1 MAIDLSRVGARDKL
15 KAKPGN
21 APHFQRI
28 RPGLFLGFR
37 PGAGTWIA
45 RARAVGTE
53 YKTKGLGDYGAL
65 PANER
70 FAAAKK
76 DAEAFGDL
84 VETGGLR
91 PADLVTVEDACRAY
105 LTTVADVNGI
115 AAGVFRRHVNNDPI
129 GRVKLDK
136 LRRNHLRQWRKRLEE
151 APAAVSRDKAG
162 SITKRRAASTVN
174 RDMVP
179 VRAALRRVLVPG
191 APNTEAAWQEALLP
205 LKKVDGRRTL
215 YLDRAER
222 KRLVES
228 ASADAVPFLRGMC
241 LLPLRPGALAALTV
255 GQFDKRTRTLTIG
268 KDKSGHDRRITLPP
282 ATADFLTTQS
292 KGKLPAANLFTQAG
306 KTWERHEW
314 ADAIKVAAK
323 AAKLPTACCAYTL
336 RHSTITDLVLAGLP
350 LLQVAQISGTSAAM
364 IERHYGHL
372 VGGAAEKALAGLVI

>member
-1 MAIDLSRVGARDKL
+1 MAIDLSRVGAREKL

-45 RARAVGTE
+45 RARGE
-53 YKTKGLGDYGAL
+53 GKDYQTKSLGDYGTL
-65 PANER
+65 PGNER
-70 FAAAKK
+70 FAAAKQ
-76 DAEAFGDL
+76 DAEAFADL
-84 VETGGLR
+84 VETGGVR
-91 PADLVTVEDACRAY
+91 PADLETVADACREY
-105 LTTVADVNGI
+105 LKTIADSNGI
-115 AAGVFRRHVNNDPI
+115 AAGVFRRHVFDDPL

-136 LRRNHLRQWRKRLEE
+136 LRRNHLRQWRKRLED
-151 APAAVSRDKAG
+151 APAAVSRDKAA
-162 SITKRRAASTVN
+162 SVTKTRSPSTVN

-179 VRAALRRVLVPG
+179 LRAALRRVLVPG

-205 LKKVDGRRTL
+205 AKKVDGRRTL

-228 ASADAVPFLRGMC
+228 ADADAAPFLRGLC

-255 GQFDKRTRTLTIG
+255 KQFDKRTRTLIVG
-268 KDKSGHDRRITLPP
+268 KDKAGHDRRITLPA
-282 ATADFLTTQS
+282 ATADFLTAQA
-292 KGKLPAANLFTQAG
+292 KGKLPAAYLFTQAG
-306 KTWERHEW
+306 KAWQRHEW
-314 ADAIKVAAK
+314 ADAIKEAAET
-323 AAKLPTACCAYTL
+323 AGLPAACCAYTL

-372 VGGAAEKALAGLVI
+372 VGGAAEQALAGLAL